1 MGDLGY
7 LDKERYLF
15 ITGRIKDVIVLKNAK
30 KTNAMAIE
38 SIFHSCPQIK
48 EVCVK
53 GQINA
58 LNYDDIH
65 VFISTMYVN
74 L

>member
-7 LDKERYLF
+7 LDSNGYLF

-30 KTNAMAIE
+30 KTNAQAIE
-38 SIFHSCPQIK
+38 DAFHPCEFIK

-53 GQINA
+53 GKIND
-58 LNYDDIH
+58 LNYDDVH
-65 VFISTMYVN
+65 VFIYTT
-74 L
+74 